1 MFEVLQCWCN
11 NPHRHCRAGRLALGE
26 IRSPHDMLDNVESFV
41 SEATAPSEPENDT
54 CASKAEAAREAGGRN
69 PRPSERTSALTTKAR
84 RAGPWPH
91 ENPRGRARTPHK
103 ALRLP
108 PPVLQ
113 PTSRAGGPMPHRG
126 PWFKGQGATAHK
138 DHHHPWP
145 AGGQAPQSQKK
156 LRPTGLP
163 RVQNTGLPR
172 WVSSP
177 RCACSANGTP
187 IREPTPCAAAP
198 RWGKRSEQNR
208 ADREAELPNA
218 TSPAADDEFIR
229 AKEQGMS
236 IAEAELPPGYPF
248 HVRTTLPRE
257 PCASAPVAT
266 NVALPPI
273 VPHTSGGDA
282 VKSGGPVPGGV
293 VRRELVYMRDST
305 RGIVVV
311 RW

>member
-1 MFEVLQCWCN
+1 
-11 NPHRHCRAGRLALGE
+11 
-26 IRSPHDMLDNVESFV
+26 
-41 SEATAPSEPENDT
+41 
-54 CASKAEAAREAGGRN
+54 
-69 PRPSERTSALTTKAR
+69 
-84 RAGPWPH
+84 
-91 ENPRGRARTPHK
+91 
-103 ALRLP
+103 
-108 PPVLQ
+108 
-113 PTSRAGGPMPHRG
+113 MPHRG
-126 PWFKGQGATAHK
+126 PWFKGQGGTAHK

-145 AGGQAPQSQKK
+145 AGGQAPQSQGK

-163 RVQNTGLPR
+163 RVQNPGLPR

-273 VPHTSGGDA
+273 VPQTSGGDA
-282 VKSGGPVPGGV
+282 VKSGGPVPGGGA
-293 VRRELVYMRDST
+293 VRGELVYMRDST

-311 RW
+311 RR

>member
-1 MFEVLQCWCN
+1 MQ
-11 NPHRHCRAGRLALGE
+11 
-26 IRSPHDMLDNVESFV
+26 DNVEAFV
-41 SEATAPSEPENDT
+41 SEATPREPENGIS
-54 CASKAEAAREAGGRN
+54 CASRAEAAREAGGRS
-69 PRPSERTSALTTKAR
+69 PRPSELPSEPTTKVKAR

-108 PPVLQ
+108 SPVLQ
-113 PTSRAGGPMPHRG
+113 PISPAGPMPHRG
-126 PWFKGQGATAHK
+126 PWFKGQGATTHK
-138 DHHHPWP
+138 NHHHPWP
-145 AGGQAPQSQKK
+145 VGGLAPQSQGK

-163 RVQNTGLPR
+163 RVQNPGPPR
-172 WVSSP
+172 WMSSP
-177 RCACSANGTP
+177 RCARSADPTP
-187 IREPTPCAAAP
+187 IREPTPSAPAP

-208 ADREAELPNA
+208 ADREVELPNA
-218 TSPAADDEFIR
+218 TPLAADAEFIR

-257 PCASAPVAT
+257 PCASAASAVAT
-266 NVALPPI
+266 SVALPPI
-273 VPHTSGGDA
+273 VPHASGGDA

-293 VRRELVYMRDST
+293 VRGELVYMRDST

-311 RW
+311 RR

>member
-1 MFEVLQCWCN
+1 
-11 NPHRHCRAGRLALGE
+11 
-26 IRSPHDMLDNVESFV
+26 MLEYNVEPVV
-41 SEATAPSEPENDT
+41 SEATPSEHENDIS
-54 CASKAEAAREAGGRN
+54 CASKAEAEAGGRS
-69 PRPSERTSALTTKAR
+69 PRPSEVTAESTTNAR

-91 ENPRGRARTPHK
+91 ENPRRRARTPHT
-103 ALRLP
+103 ALCLS
-108 PPVLQ
+108 PPVPQ
-113 PTSRAGGPMPHRG
+113 PISPAGVPMPHRG
-126 PWFKGQGATAHK
+126 PWFKGQGATSHK

-145 AGGQAPQSQKK
+145 AAGRAPKSQEK
-156 LRPTGLP
+156 LRPMGLP
-163 RVQNTGLPR
+163 RVQNLCQPR

-177 RCACSANGTP
+177 RCARSANPTP
-187 IREPTPCAAAP
+187 MREPTPCAPAP

-218 TSPAADDEFIR
+218 TPLAADAEFIE

-257 PCASAPVAT
+257 PSCASAVAT
-266 NVALPPI
+266 SVALPPI

-293 VRRELVYMRDST
+293 VRREIVYMRDRT

-311 RW
+311 RR

>member
-1 MFEVLQCWCN
+1 
-11 NPHRHCRAGRLALGE
+11 
-26 IRSPHDMLDNVESFV
+26 MLDNVESFI
-41 SEATAPSEPENDT
+41 SEATTPSEPENDI
-54 CASKAEAAREAGGRN
+54 CASEAEAAREAGGRS
-69 PRPSERTSALTTKAR
+69 PRPSELTSAPTTKAR
-84 RAGPWPH
+84 GRAGPWPH

-113 PTSRAGGPMPHRG
+113 PTSRAGGPMPH
-126 PWFKGQGATAHK
+126 K

-163 RVQNTGLPR
+163 RVQNPGLPR

-187 IREPTPCAAAP
+187 IREPTPCAPAP
-198 RWGKRSEQNR
+198 RWGKRSEQKQ

-218 TSPAADDEFIR
+218 TSPAADAEFIR

-266 NVALPPI
+266 SVALPPI
-273 VPHTSGGDA
+273 VSHTSGGEA
-282 VKSGGPVPGGV
+282 VKSGGQVPGGV
-293 VRRELVYMRDST
+293 VRGELVYMRDST

-311 RW
+311 RR